1 MNKLHSEK
9 RSAICVSNVG
19 KGPLLNMN
27 ENKEQEIDL
36 LELIG
41 VLWKNLFGIVI
52 ATVLGA
58 VLVLIYTVCFVTPK
72 YQASAMLFVN
82 TSSLDVGS
90 TKINLSDLT
99 ASKSLA
105 NTYSVILKSRTT
117 LEEVIEKAGLDYNY
131 TQLGSMITTATVDN
145 TEVFRVIV
153 TSDDPNEA
161 KKIANTIVEV
171 LPERIKDIM
180 DGSAVK
186 VVDDAIAPKS
196 YVSPSYKRNAL
207 IGALIGFVI
216 ACAIVIIRYML
227 DTTIH
232 SESFLLE
239 EYENIPLLSVVPVV
253 SDNGEG

>member
-1 MNKLHSEK
+1 
-9 RSAICVSNVG
+9 
-19 KGPLLNMN
+19 MN

-41 VLWKNLFGIVI
+41 VLWKKLFGIVI

-58 VLVLIYTVCFVTPK
+58 VVVLMYTLFFVTPK
-72 YQASAMLFVN
+72 YQASAMMFVN

-117 LEEVIEKAGLDYNY
+117 LEEVIEKADLNYTY
-131 TQLGSMITTATVDN
+131 TQLSGMITTETVND

-153 TSDDPNEA
+153 TCEDPNEA

-171 LPERIKDIM
+171 LPDRIKDIM

-186 VVDDAIAPKS
+186 VVDDAIAPKT
-196 YVSPSYKRNAL
+196 YVSSNYKRNAL
-207 IGALIGFVI
+207 IGALVGFVI

-232 SESFLLE
+232 SESFLLD
-239 EYENIPLLSVVPVV
+239 EYESIPLLSVVPVV
-253 SDNGEG
+253 SEHKSSES